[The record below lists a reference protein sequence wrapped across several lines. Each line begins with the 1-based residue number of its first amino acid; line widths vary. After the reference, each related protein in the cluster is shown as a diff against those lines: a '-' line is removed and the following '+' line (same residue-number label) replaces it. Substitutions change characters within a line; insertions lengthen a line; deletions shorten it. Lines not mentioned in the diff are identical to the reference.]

1 MPFLSTNRDG
11 RLLLRLY
18 VQPRASRTRFAGVY
32 DNAMKLAITAPPV
45 DGKANAAVIS
55 FLASFFKLK
64 KKNIEI
70 RRGLQSRHKSI
81 LIDGLSEEII
91 RAKIEA
97 VSV

>member
-1 MPFLSTNRDG
+1 MNRDG
-11 RLLLRLY
+11 RLLLRIY
-18 VQPRASRTRFAGVY
+18 VQPRASRNKFVGIY
-32 DNAMKLAITAPPV
+32 GDAMKLSITAPPV

-55 FLASFFKLK
+55 FLASFLKLK

-70 RRGLQSRHKSI
+70 RSGLQSRNKTI
-81 LIDGLSEEII
+81 LIDGLSEEKI

>member
-1 MPFLSTNRDG
+1 MYGD
-11 RLLLRLY
+11 
-18 VQPRASRTRFAGVY
+18 
-32 DNAMKLAITAPPV
+32 AMKLSITAPPV

-55 FLASFFKLK
+55 FLASFLKLK

-70 RRGLQSRHKSI
+70 RSGLQSRNKTI
-81 LIDGLSEEII
+81 LIDGLSEEKI

>member
-1 MPFLSTNRDG
+1 M
-11 RLLLRLY
+11 Y
-18 VQPRASRTRFAGVY
+18 VQPRASRDRFAGEY
-32 DNAMKLAITAPPV
+32 GNAMRLAVTAPPV

-70 RRGLQSRHKSI
+70 RHGLQSRSKSI
-81 LIDGLSEEII
+81 LVDGLSEEII

-97 VSV
+97 VSG

>member
-1 MPFLSTNRDG
+1 MNRDG
-11 RLLLRLY
+11 RLLLRIY
-18 VQPRASRTRFAGVY
+18 VQPRASRNKFVGMY
-32 DNAMKLAITAPPV
+32 GDAMKLSITAPPV

-55 FLASFFKLK
+55 FLASFLKLK

-70 RRGLQSRHKSI
+70 RSGLQSRNKTI
-81 LIDGLSEEII
+81 LIDGLSEEKI